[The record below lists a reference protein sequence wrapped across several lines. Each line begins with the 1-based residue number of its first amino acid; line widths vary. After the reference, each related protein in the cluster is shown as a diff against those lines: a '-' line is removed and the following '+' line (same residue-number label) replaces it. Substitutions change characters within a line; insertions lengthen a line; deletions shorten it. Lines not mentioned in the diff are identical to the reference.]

1 MCEFLD
7 STNKLTL
14 IQTFS
19 LSKHLHQSLF
29 RLIVLTNCITL
40 TPMTFPLHIYF
51 VLFYGFTIASRL
63 TARRVPCLNPDCCLE
78 WHSEVF
84 FGCWLSFVSLSA
96 LIMLKFH
103 IWTHHSTKAVAADFS
118 VQFFSNLA
126 YLISPF
132 PFLRNAFLT
141 VTLPRRPF
149 LMRLQCTDQPDT
161 SLRSCIRPFS
171 GWLSDTVHQ
180 L

>member
-7 STNKLTL
+7 STNSL

-40 TPMTFPLHIYF
+40 TPKTFPLYIYF
-51 VLFYGFTIASRL
+51 VLFYGFKIASRL

-103 IWTHHSTKAVAADFS
+103 IWTHHSIKPVATDFS
-118 VQFFSNLA
+118 QINQMHLLGPVSGLFLDDFQILFISCRYFFRPSTLFSHI
-126 YLISPF
+126 LISSLF
-132 PFLRNAFLT
+132 PLPIHPLSLAEIT
-141 VTLPRRPF
+141 TLCR
-149 LMRLQCTDQPDT
+149 
-161 SLRSCIRPFS
+161 
-171 GWLSDTVHQ
+171 
-180 L
+180 